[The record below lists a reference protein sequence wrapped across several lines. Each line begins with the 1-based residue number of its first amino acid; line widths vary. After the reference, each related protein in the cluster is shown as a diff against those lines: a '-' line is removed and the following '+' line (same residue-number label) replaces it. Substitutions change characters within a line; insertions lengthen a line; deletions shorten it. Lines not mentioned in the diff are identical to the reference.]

1 MRRCARLPPVASR
14 RYDGRMTQAR
24 ARGIILIGAP
34 GSGKGTQAKKIKD
47 QLGYAHISTG
57 DLLRAA
63 VKEGT
68 PLGQQAK
75 GFMDAGKLV
84 PDGLVIDLLRE
95 ALETPEAER
104 GFLLDGFPRTMPQA
118 EALDAAVTIDKVV
131 DLQVPFSL
139 IEERVTGRR
148 MSPSGHVYHVKYNP
162 PKAEGV
168 CDVTGEALYQRS
180 DDTAEKVK
188 ERLDKFDSETRPVI
202 AHYRSKG
209 VVVEVDGVGDPDEIF
224 TRIMAVI

>member
-1 MRRCARLPPVASR
+1 VN
-14 RYDGRMTQAR
+14 
-24 ARGIILIGAP
+24 IILLGPPGA
-34 GSGKGTQAKKIKD
+34 GKGTQAQRLVERRGMR
-47 QLGYAHISTG
+47 QLSTG
-57 DLLRAA
+57 DMLRAA
-63 VKEGT
+63 VKAGT

-75 GFMDAGKLV
+75 GFMDAGGLD

-95 ALETPEAER
+95 ALQSPEAEK
-104 GFLLDGFPRTMPQA
+104 GFLLDGYPRTMPQA
-118 EALDAAVTIDKVV
+118 EALDAAVAIDKVV

-139 IEERVTGRR
+139 IEERITGRR

-162 PKAEGV
+162 PKVEGI

-180 DDTAEKVK
+180 DDMPDKVK

-224 TRIMAVI
+224 TRIMAVL